1 MLCWTTELP
10 MFCLCVGLIFCF
22 VTFINSLTVY
32 PRAGPSAPTC
42 RDLCI
47 SPSPPR
53 RSPPSAPAW
62 VYLLPSPNSW
72 WCSLSARACTVF
84 ANDLFEPAIWGQWN
98 KLMEAWGPK
107 HALATV
113 WVPTQWE
120 VFRLS
125 GSQRQRVR
133 QKQTV
138 RQPHV
143 TTLRTCIG
151 PPCECQHWE
160 VFRLPLTKTNW
171 KTKTKT
177 KPFRKHDMASKV

>member
-42 RDLCI
+42 RDPCI

-98 KLMEAWGPK
+98 KLMEAWGPE

-125 GSQRQRVR
+125 GSQRQRQKVRQRQRQKVR
-133 QKQTV
+133 QKPTV
-138 RQPHV
+138 RQKHL

-151 PPCECQHWE
+151 HR
-160 VFRLPLTKTNW
+160 VSAN
-171 KTKTKT
+171 
-177 KPFRKHDMASKV
+177 KVGSV